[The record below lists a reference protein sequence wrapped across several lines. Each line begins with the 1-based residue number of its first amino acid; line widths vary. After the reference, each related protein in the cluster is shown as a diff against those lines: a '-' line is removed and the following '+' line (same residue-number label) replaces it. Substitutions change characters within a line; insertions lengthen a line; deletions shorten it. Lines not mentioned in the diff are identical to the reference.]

1 MNEDQFMELWDK
13 FVPDRGSAETYR
25 GEILR
30 HLGKIHYELFNNG
43 GGNNMTPSCDFLIE
57 HRADVARTRQERETL
72 LRICEFLRLCYE
84 ESYFFSSPQ
93 YVTQYDIYCEAIE
106 HLIHGVINRWDTLSD
121 SL

>member
-13 FVPDRGSAETYR
+13 FVPDRGSAKTYR

-43 GGNNMTPSCDFLIE
+43 GGNDMTSSCDFLIE
-57 HRADVARTRQERETL
+57 HRADVAKTRQERDTL

-93 YVTQYDIYCEAIE
+93 YATQYDIYCEAIE
-106 HLIHGVINRWDTLSD
+106 HLIQGVINRWDTLSD